1 MGQKVPG
8 TPRKYRP
15 SLKNSPL
22 KFQKKQHPEKIP
34 LQNSPVPLKI
44 REGGGGGGSYPD
56 RL

>member
-44 REGGGGGGSYPD
+44 REGGGGGGFIP
-56 RL
+56 

>member
-22 KFQKKQHPEKIP
+22 KFQKKTAPGK
-34 LQNSPVPLKI
+34 NTTSKFSSPP
-44 REGGGGGGSYPD
+44 
-56 RL
+56 